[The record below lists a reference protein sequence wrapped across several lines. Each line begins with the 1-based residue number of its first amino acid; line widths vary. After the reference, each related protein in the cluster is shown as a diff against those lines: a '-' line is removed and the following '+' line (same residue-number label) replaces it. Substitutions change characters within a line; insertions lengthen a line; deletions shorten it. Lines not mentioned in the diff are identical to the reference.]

1 MTEEQPPIPPS
12 PGHLRRR
19 GSDPTLG
26 TPSPLP
32 SGARQLIATVA
43 VWSFG
48 VGLTLPFT
56 LILLRDV
63 RGIAL
68 PTVGLLLAVP
78 AVVGL
83 AAVAVSGPLVDRLG
97 PRTVLRIAFA
107 IFAGAN
113 VLLAFATTPFTALL
127 ALTLFG
133 LGWGPSLPVLSALMN
148 GLVDGTEQVQR
159 AFGVQFT
166 AGNAGVGIGGL
177 VGAAVV
183 DVGRP
188 ATFGVLYVA
197 CAVSCA
203 VAAVFLPGAP
213 APHQVDDAAQVSYR
227 EVLSDP
233 VFRRLCLVSLL
244 FAFTGYA
251 ALETGMPAFARV
263 VGHVSPSA
271 IGLVFAVNS
280 VVIVGGQL
288 LVLRLLRGRR
298 RSSALAVA
306 AGLWALS
313 WAVLGLVPRLG
324 TDERL
329 LAMLVF
335 SGVFALGETFMAPSL
350 QPVVNALAT
359 DRLRGR
365 YNAMSGVC
373 LSIAFIVTPPIS
385 ASLIGNGLST
395 VWLAGII
402 AGCLLAATLAARL
415 SRRLTDDQDGRAPW
429 VTEAR

>member
-1 MTEEQPPIPPS
+1 MVTI
-12 PGHLRRR
+12 
-19 GSDPTLG
+19 
-26 TPSPLP
+26 
-32 SGARQLIATVA
+32 
-43 VWSFG
+43 WSFG

-78 AVVGL
+78 AVTGL
-83 AAVAVSGPLVDRLG
+83 AAVSVSGPLVDRLG
-97 PRTVLRIAFA
+97 PRTVLRMAFLS
-107 IFAGAN
+107 FGVAN
-113 VLLAFATTPFTALL
+113 VLLAFAITPVTALPAL
-127 ALTLFG
+127 ALVG
-133 LGWGPSLPVLSALMN
+133 IGWGPSLPVLSALMN
-148 GLVDGTEQVQR
+148 GLVHGTRQVQR

-166 AGNAGVGIGGL
+166 AGNAGVGVGGL

-188 ATFGVLYVA
+188 VTFETLYVA
-197 CAVSCA
+197 CGVSCA
-203 VAAVFLPGAP
+203 VAAAFLPGAP
-213 APHQVDDAAQVSYR
+213 APMQADDAGQPSYR

-233 VFRRLCLVSLL
+233 VFQRLFLVLLL

-251 ALETGMPAFARV
+251 ALETGMPAYARV
-263 VGHVSPSA
+263 EGQVSPSA

-288 LVLRLLRGRR
+288 AVLRLLTGRR

-306 AGLWALS
+306 AGLWAFS
-313 WAVLGLVPRLG
+313 WAVLGLVPGLG
-324 TDERL
+324 TDERV

-335 SGVFALGETFMAPSL
+335 SGAFALGETFMAPSL
-350 QPVVNALAT
+350 QPLVNALAT

-365 YNAMSGVC
+365 YNAMSGLC
-373 LSIAFIVTPPIS
+373 LSIAFVVTPPIS
-385 ASLIGNGLST
+385 GSLIGNGLGM

-415 SRRLTDDQDGRAPW
+415 SRRLTDEQDGG
-429 VTEAR
+429 ARGWISHG